1 MSQPQVALAFSGGL
15 DTCWCIPILKSQG
28 YDVTT
33 VTVDV
38 GGFSQEELKEIA
50 HCSQHLGAIKH
61 ITIPAAQ
68 MFFHEILRHLI
79 AGNVLRGNLYPLCVG
94 AERSLQA
101 RETAKIAT
109 QVGAE
114 AVAHGCTAAG
124 NDQIR
129 FEIALRTLAPNL
141 KILAPVRDQAPSRP
155 DQLALLKANNLDF
168 PANKAAYSVNSGLWG
183 VTIGGEETTGTEYT
197 IPEDQWLRTKDAFS
211 EPQPSEEISITF
223 THGIP
228 THLNSTSLDPVTLI
242 TKLDQTASKYGIGR
256 GIHLGETILGIKG
269 RVAFEAPAATVLI
282 QAHRELEKLTLTKRQ
297 IALKDQV
304 AALYGEWVHEGLFTE
319 PASRMAESLFKES
332 QKSVTGDVHLTLHP
346 GHAFVTGVISP
357 RSLHAASRAVYGES
371 VGEWTPDD
379 AKGFARLYGLAG
391 ILHARA
397 NPEVNP

>member
-15 DTCWCIPILKSQG
+15 DTCWCIPVLKSQG
-28 YDVTT
+28 YEVTT

-38 GGFSQEELKEIA
+38 GGFSLEEVHEIKYR
-50 HCSQHLGAIKH
+50 SQHLGAIKH
-61 ITIPAAQ
+61 ITVPAAQ
-68 MFFHEILRHLI
+68 MFFDEILRHLI

-109 QVGAE
+109 QIGAE

-129 FEIALRTLAPNL
+129 FEIAFRTLAPNL
-141 KILAPVRDQAPSRP
+141 NILAPVRDQAPSRP
-155 DQLALLKANNLDF
+155 DQLALLKTNHLDF

-183 VTIGGEETTGTEYT
+183 VTIGGEETTGTELS
-197 IPEDQWLRTKDAFS
+197 IPEDQWLRTRNAFAQ
-211 EPQPSEEISITF
+211 PQLPESLTITF

-228 THLNSTSLDPVTLI
+228 THLNSTPVDPVTLI
-242 TKLDQTASKYGIGR
+242 TNLDQTAAKFGIGR

-319 PASRMAESLFKES
+319 PASRMVESLFNES
-332 QKSVTGDVHLTLHP
+332 QRSVTGDVYISLQL
-346 GHAFVTGVISP
+346 GHAFVTGVTSP
-357 RSLHAASRAVYGES
+357 NSLHAASRAVYGEA
-371 VGEWTPDD
+371 VGEWTPED

-397 NPEVNP
+397 NPEANS